1 MAFMGIFLFFAAVVL
16 IILFLGAALIIIGT
30 ILYKKTDH
38 KKLGIA
44 LRIFGYVV
52 IVPVIVTAVVFM
64 MIR

>member
-52 IVPVIVTAVVFM
+52 IVSVIVTAVVFM